1 MDGMNCLLTFDQDD
15 HGVIPVFGDF
25 IIDQIFPVCRY
36 EMRDKST
43 SFLEFVRI
51 IRIEDLLIKSLS
63 GIFVIAVSVRISYI
77 MVRQINDT
85 VFLSDGRQA
94 QFCR

>member
-51 IRIEDLLIKSLS
+51 IRIEDLFDKKL
-63 GIFVIAVSVRISYI
+63 VWH
-77 MVRQINDT
+77 
-85 VFLSDGRQA
+85 
-94 QFCR
+94 FCHSCKCTDQLHHGAPDK